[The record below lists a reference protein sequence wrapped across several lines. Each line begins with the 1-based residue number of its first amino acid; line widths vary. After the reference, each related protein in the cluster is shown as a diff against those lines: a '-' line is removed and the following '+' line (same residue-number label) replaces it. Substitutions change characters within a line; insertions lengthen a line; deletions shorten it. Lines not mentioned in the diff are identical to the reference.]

1 MLRLWNVTLT
11 IVEDW
16 EVVAAIA
23 VRRYEV
29 LATSEAD
36 AELVITDYL
45 TREYR
50 AAVPQ
55 TKFDLREICIGPALC
70 DMNAIRDG
78 LYPKVRSLDE

>member
-16 EVVAAIA
+16 EAIAAIA

-29 LATSEAD
+29 LATSAQD
-36 AELVITDYL
+36 AELVITDHL
-45 TREYR
+45 MREYTC
-50 AAVPQ
+50 AVPE
-55 TKFDLREICIGPALC
+55 TKFVLREIAIGPALC

-78 LYPKVRSLDE
+78 LYPKIRSLDE